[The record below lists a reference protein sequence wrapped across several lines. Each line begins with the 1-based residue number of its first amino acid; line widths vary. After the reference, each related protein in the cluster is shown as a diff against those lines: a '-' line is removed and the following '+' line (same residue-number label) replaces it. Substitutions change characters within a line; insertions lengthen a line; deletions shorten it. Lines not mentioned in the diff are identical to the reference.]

1 MAALKRVEQRVLD
14 IIQQSFPITPR
25 PYQELARQ
33 LGVTEDEAFE
43 VVQSL
48 RKKGIIRRLGG
59 SFDSRKVGYKS
70 TLAALSVPEDKL
82 DEVVALV
89 NSYPGVTHNYEREGT
104 YNVWFTLIEKSEEA
118 IERTIE
124 EIKSKAGVP
133 ALNLPATHL
142 FKIKV
147 DFDLGEDEE

>member
-1 MAALKRVEQRVLD
+1 MAALKKVEQRVLD
-14 IIQQSFPITPR
+14 IIQQSFPIAAR
-25 PYQELARQ
+25 PYQELAGQ
-33 LGVTEDEAFE
+33 VGMTEDEVFE

-48 RKKGIIRRLGG
+48 RKKGLIRRLGG
-59 SFDSRKVGYKS
+59 SFDSRKIGYKS
-70 TLAALSVPEDKL
+70 TLAALSVPDEKL

-124 EIKSKAGVP
+124 EIQSRAGVP